1 MCRACSG
8 KWAGSNPGVRCPSQR
23 GQSRR
28 EYQNARNA
36 RIRAEKAAAEVLRD
50 TPDPDSMS
58 DADLASMPVADFL
71 DVATPQ
77 QVVQRFADTGLI
89 YDVSKEDAKRIA
101 DAARDAVPELQSS
114 ASEAFR
120 EIEAADPFDVAIR
133 SLVRDAN
140 NGDKRAQYLVD
151 SYLEEVDT
159 SDPDILTFLEAVEG
173 LATYQVQNM
182 LRSPDM
188 KDRVNEAKEAKKE
201 VEKSYRYES
210 SVRQLG
216 NAIAVMAMASAVA
229 DGVSEV
235 DVSDA
240 ALDEMKASAP
250 LGHVLEADL
259 ERIEQARKSESPYDD
274 DWWKNTS
281 GWTGQY
287 IYNEASMA
295 FGSDFT
301 QKLRDEAL
309 KRVSPSSEHNP
320 TVIAEKFRD
329 LLSDESVTDPIIE
342 SIKESSAKNWAI
354 RELRIRREKVSQSL
368 LAGYRS
374 AISEFSQMSESDD
387 WTPGTK
393 YRSKNADVAVE
404 AMGQA
409 LPFFPQSY
417 VEQAKKR
424 YSGLRVVHSTKR
436 AHFSPSGVFSDNIN
450 QREFV
455 QVSGEYNKLAVA
467 PSVDESPSTN
477 SVELSMGSIPEERQG
492 GFFLEDTKENRRLL
506 RERAKAYNAKAKEI
520 NDEIKRMRQT
530 YSFDMESYADY
541 QVEERFEETGMHPIL
556 KMEHTTFGESV
567 GKVHEVKLEEREVN
581 GKPVVGIA
589 SKTVTSTTKRIGN
602 EPYFLVN
609 GEGDKAKE
617 VAIHE
622 FGHVIEHANKE
633 VSAATAQFLM
643 RRTEGETPVQYEGG
657 DKDERVVHDGFTD
670 PYIGKMYYREGS
682 TEVFTMAMESLLHG
696 RYCFS
701 NTKKDKPPTST
712 DDPEHRDLIL
722 GILAMSDAR
731 KEGK

>member
-50 TPDPDSMS
+50 TPDPASMS
-58 DADLASMPVADFL
+58 DAELASMPVAEFL
-71 DVATPQ
+71 DVATPR

-89 YDVSKEDAKRIA
+89 YDVSREEAKRIA
-101 DAARDAVPELQSS
+101 EAARDAVPELQSS

-120 EIEAADPFDVAIR
+120 EIEMADPFDTAIR
-133 SLVRDAN
+133 SLAKDAN
-140 NGDKRAQYLVD
+140 SGDKRAQFLVD
-151 SYLEEVDT
+151 TYLEEVDI
-159 SDPDILTFLEAVEG
+159 SDPDALTFIEAVED
-173 LATYQVQNM
+173 LANYQVQNM

-188 KDRVNEAKEAKKE
+188 KDRVAEAKKAKKE

-216 NAIAVMAMASAVA
+216 NAVAVMAMANAVA
-229 DGVSEV
+229 DGISEV

-240 ALDEMKASAP
+240 ALDDLKANAF
-250 LGHVLEADL
+250 LGREFEAEL
-259 ERIEQARKSESPYDD
+259 ERIEQARKSEPPYDD
-274 DWWKNTS
+274 GWWENSS

-295 FGSDFT
+295 FGSDFA
-301 QKLRDEAL
+301 QRLRDEAL
-309 KRVSPSSEHNP
+309 KQISPSSEHNP
-320 TVIAEKFRD
+320 TVIAEKFRE
-329 LLSDESVTDPIIE
+329 LLSDESVTDPIID
-342 SIKESSAKNWAI
+342 SIREKKAKNWAI
-354 RELRIRREKVSQSL
+354 RELHIRRDEVSQSL

-374 AISEFSQMSESDD
+374 AIAEFSQMSDSDA
-387 WTPGTK
+387 WAPGTK
-393 YRSKNADVAVE
+393 YRSKKADVAVK

-417 VEQAKKR
+417 VDQAKKR
-424 YSGLRVVHSTKR
+424 YSGLRVVHSSKR
-436 AHFSPSGVFSDNIN
+436 AHFSPAGVFSDNIN
-450 QREFV
+450 EREFV

-467 PSVDESPSTN
+467 PSVDENPSTN
-477 SVELSMGSIPEERQG
+477 SVDLSMGSIPEERQG
-492 GFFLEDTKENRRLL
+492 GFFLEDTKENRKLL
-506 RERAKAYNAKAKEI
+506 KERAKTYNAKAKEI
-520 NDEIKRMRQT
+520 NDEIKRMRET

-541 QVEERFEETGMHPIL
+541 QVEERFEETGMHPLL

-567 GKVHEVKLEEREVN
+567 RKVHEVKLEEREVN
-581 GKPVVGIA
+581 GKPVIGIA
-589 SKTVTSTTKRIGN
+589 SKTVTGITKRIGN

-609 GEGDKAKE
+609 GEGDDAKE

-633 VSAATAQFLM
+633 VSAATAQFLK

-657 DKDERVVHDGFTD
+657 DKNERVVHDGFTD
-670 PYIGKMYYREGS
+670 PYIGKMYYREGA
-682 TEVFTMAMESLLHG
+682 TEVFTMAMESLFHG

-722 GILAMSDAR
+722 GILAMSDVR
-731 KEGK
+731 KEDK